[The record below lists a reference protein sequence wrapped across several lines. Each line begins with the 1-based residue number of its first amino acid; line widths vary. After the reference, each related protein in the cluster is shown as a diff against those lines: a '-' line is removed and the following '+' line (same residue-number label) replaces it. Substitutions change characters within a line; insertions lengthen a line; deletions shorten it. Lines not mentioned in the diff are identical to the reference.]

1 VKGWL
6 GEYGR
11 RVTLDHEL
19 ELAAG
24 SVGGIRGSGGSLRIR
39 SVGTGSA
46 GAALALRIRLTPVLS
61 AGLTPGCGI
70 LQSPLWNRGISA
82 RLRSAVGYIGPCGD
96 ILGQLALTLEDCT
109 GVTSVP
115 GG

>member
-19 ELAAG
+19 ELVAG
-24 SVGGIRGSGGSLRIR
+24 SAGGIRGSGGSLRIR
-39 SVGTGSA
+39 SVGAGSA
-46 GAALALRIRLTPVLS
+46 GAALALRIRFDSRLECRPD
-61 AGLTPGCGI
+61 PGCGI
-70 LQSPLWNRGISA
+70 LQSPLWNGGISA

-109 GVTSVP
+109 GVTSVA